1 MQRRHFIQ
9 ASATALAA
17 QAVAP
22 LAHAQPAPE
31 HGLKAGKPY
40 AGKTLNLL
48 LPPASQFRAQE
59 KRLAEFE
66 SLTGIKVAYTY
77 VPYGQLLDKITTEA
91 VAGNGAYDLIAYQD
105 SWLAALAGYLEP
117 IDTQVKADKLDL
129 ARYPKVFSDAA
140 LFEGRNY
147 GLPVRAHP
155 QLYFYRKDLFSQAG
169 AKVPQTWDEMLTAT
183 RAVQDKSG
191 VSGVAMDYVK
201 GSGFQN
207 LWLWFNCL
215 WGHGSDV
222 LDAKGQPRFND
233 AAGVAA
239 TQAYVDV
246 LFKHKVANPGSTQF
260 NEYDMVNSM
269 AQGNSASMMVWWW
282 TYSVLTGDRSKLK
295 ADQVGFAPMLSFGDK
310 KTPTVAIVMPFG
322 MSKQSRHK
330 EAAWEF
336 MKWVTN
342 PALEAAIVTD
352 KSDANT
358 ADIVATHIAT
368 FRNEKVNQANFGLH
382 QAALQSLE
390 NARTLPKMTVWPQ
403 VATVLETAISD
414 IVSSNK
420 PVKPTLDAAA
430 RQVAQITQRA
440 GGRRRG

>member
-9 ASATALAA
+9 ASATAIAA

-22 LAHAQPAPE
+22 FAYAQSPE
-31 HGLKAGKPY
+31 HGLKPGKPY
-40 AGKTLNLL
+40 AGKTVNLL

-66 SLTGIKVAYTY
+66 SLTGIKVVYTY

-117 IDTQVKADKLDL
+117 IDANVKADKLDL
-129 ARYPKVFSDAA
+129 ARYPKVFSEAA
-140 LFEGRNY
+140 MFEGRNY

-155 QLYFYRKDLFSQAG
+155 QLYFYRKDLFAQAG
-169 AKVPQTWDEMLTAT
+169 AKVPTTWDEMLTAT
-183 RAVQDKSG
+183 RAVQDKTG
-191 VSGVAMDYVK
+191 VAGVAMDYVK

-222 LDAKGQPRFND
+222 LDAQGKPIFNN

-295 ADQVGFAPMLSFGDK
+295 ADQVGFAPMLSIGEK
-310 KTPTVAIVMPFG
+310 KTPSVAIVMPFG
-322 MSKQSRHK
+322 MSKQSRNK

-336 MKWVTN
+336 LKWVTN
-342 PALEAAIVTD
+342 PALEAAIVSD

-358 ADIVATHIAT
+358 ADIVATHIST

-420 PVKPTLDAAA
+420 AVKPTLDAAA
-430 RQVAQITQRA
+430 RQVEQITQRA

>member
-1 MQRRHFIQ
+1 MQRRQFIQ
-9 ASATALAA
+9 ATGATAVAGGSLWGTAAAQSAT
-17 QAVAP
+17 
-22 LAHAQPAPE
+22 
-31 HGLKAGKPY
+31 HGLKSGKPY
-40 AGKTLNLL
+40 AGRTVNLL

-66 SLTGIKVAYTY
+66 ALTGIKVVYTY

-91 VAGNGAYDLIAYQD
+91 VAGNGAYDVIAYQD

-117 IDTQVKADKLDL
+117 IDAQVKADNVDL
-129 ARYPKVFSDAA
+129 NRYPAVFKEAPTY
-140 LFEGRNY
+140 EGKNY

-155 QLYFYRKDLFSQAG
+155 QLFFYRKDLYAQAG
-169 AKVPQTWDEMLTAT
+169 AKVPATWDEMIVASRL
-183 RAVQDKSG
+183 VQDKSG
-191 VSGVAMDYVK
+191 TAGVAMDYVK

-207 LWLWFNCL
+207 LWLWFNSL
-215 WGHGSDV
+215 WGHGSDL
-222 LDAKGQPRFND
+222 LDASGNPRFND

-246 LFKHKVANPGSTQF
+246 LFKHKVANPGSAQF

-295 ADQVGFAPMLSFGDK
+295 ADQVGFAPMVRFGDK
-310 KTPTVAIVMPFG
+310 SPSIAIVMPFG
-322 MSKQSRHK
+322 MNKQSRNK

-342 PALEAAIVTD
+342 PDLEAAIVTD
-352 KSDANT
+352 KSDPAT
-358 ADIVATHIAT
+358 SDIVATHIST
-368 FRNEKVNQANFGLH
+368 FRNEKVNQVNFGLH
-382 QAALQSLE
+382 QAALKSLE
-390 NARTLPKMTVWPQ
+390 NARGLPKLATWPQ
-403 VATVLETAISD
+403 IASVLETAISE
-414 IVSSNK
+414 IVSNGK
-420 PVKPTLDAAA
+420 PVKGTLDEAA
-430 RQVAQITQRA
+430 RQVEQIARRA

>member
-9 ASATALAA
+9 ASATAIAA

-22 LAHAQPAPE
+22 FAHAQAPE

-40 AGKTLNLL
+40 AGKTVNLL

-59 KRLAEFE
+59 KRLSEFE
-66 SLTGIKVAYTY
+66 ALTGIKVVYTY

-117 IDTQVKADKLDL
+117 IDANVKADKLDL
-129 ARYPKVFSDAA
+129 ARYPKVFSEAA

-155 QLYFYRKDLFSQAG
+155 QLYFYRKDLFAQAG

-183 RAVQDKSG
+183 RAVQDKTG
-191 VSGVAMDYVK
+191 VAGVAMDYVK

-222 LDAKGQPRFND
+222 VDAQGKPLFNN

-295 ADQVGFAPMLSFGDK
+295 ADQVGFAPMLSIGEK

-322 MSKQSRHK
+322 MSKQSRNK

-336 MKWVTN
+336 LKWVTN
-342 PALEAAIVTD
+342 PALEAAIVSD

-358 ADIVATHIAT
+358 ADIVATHIST

-390 NARTLPKMTVWPQ
+390 NARTLPKMAVWPQ

-430 RQVAQITQRA
+430 RQVEQITQRA

>member
-1 MQRRHFIQ
+1 MQRRQLIQ
-9 ASATALAA
+9 ASAAALAA
-17 QAVAP
+17 QALPQA
-22 LAHAQPAPE
+22 AFAQAPE

-40 AGKTLNLL
+40 AGKTVNLL

-66 SLTGIKVAYTY
+66 QLTGIKVVYSY

-105 SWLAALAGYLEP
+105 SWLASLAGYLDP
-117 IDTQVKADKLDL
+117 IDAQVKADGLDL
-129 ARYPKVFSDAA
+129 ARYPAVFRDAA

-155 QLYFYRKDLFSQAG
+155 QLYFYRKDLFAQAG
-169 AKVPQTWDEMLTAT
+169 AKVPQTWDDMLTAT
-183 RAVQDKSG
+183 RAVQDKTG
-191 VSGVAMDYVK
+191 VAGVAMDYVK

-215 WGHGSDV
+215 WGHGGDV
-222 LDAKGQPRFND
+222 LDASGAPRFND

-295 ADQVGFAPMLSFGDK
+295 ADQVGFAPMLRFGDK

-322 MSKQSRHK
+322 LSKQSRNK

-336 MKWVTN
+336 MKWATN

-390 NARTLPKMTVWPQ
+390 NARGLPKLTVWPQ
-403 VATVLETAISD
+403 IATVLESAISD

-420 PVKPTLDAAA
+420 PVKPTLDDAA